1 MLERKGNVRDNGI
14 HIRVGDILYGIMKH
28 RVLIMAL
35 TAAGLMIG
43 MVLSGISY
51 LRGGDEQGIPD
62 YQLVFREYPDKF
74 RTVYLGIRFSQLQ

>member
-51 LRGGDEQGIPD
+51 LRGEMSK
-62 YQLVFREYPDKF
+62 EYLI
-74 RTVYLGIRFSQLQ
+74 TSSFSVNT

>member
-1 MLERKGNVRDNGI
+1 MRDNGI

-51 LRGGDEQGIPD
+51 LRGEMSK
-62 YQLVFREYPDKF
+62 EYPDKF